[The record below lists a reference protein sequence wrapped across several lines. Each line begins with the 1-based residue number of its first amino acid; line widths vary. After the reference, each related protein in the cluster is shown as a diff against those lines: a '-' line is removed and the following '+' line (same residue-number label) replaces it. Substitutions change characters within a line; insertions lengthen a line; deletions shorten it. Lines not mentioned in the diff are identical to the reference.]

1 MSTSP
6 ESRDAPRAR
15 RSERGRVPWIVGLV
29 VSGALHLFVLL
40 LYSGIT
46 FIPTVTVQPPTGR
59 ESTLDGIQIVDIA
72 VEAPD
77 EPEEEAPEE
86 PADPVVPEEAM
97 EERTA
102 AVQPAPGGNPT
113 ADEGV
118 GEEREY
124 IAAADRLRVR
134 PVDPRL
140 FVTDPR
146 SQYLGAQELLQL
158 DLDVALS
165 TIRDSIGAAQARAD
179 DALDWTWTD
188 ADGGRW
194 GVSPGKIH
202 LGDITLPL
210 PSSWQMG
217 TSPWNRE
224 AELERQ
230 RRNAEIDRQAVTGLI
245 LQTWEE
251 RFRAM
256 RERRD
261 RQRSQQGGTPPDTT
275 RYRR

>member
-6 ESRDAPRAR
+6 ESRDVPRAR
-15 RSERGRVPWIVGLV
+15 RSERGRAPWIIGLV
-29 VSGALHLFVLL
+29 ASGVVHLLALV

-59 ESTLDGIQIVDIA
+59 ESTLDGIQLVDIA
-72 VEAPD
+72 VQPPENEED
-77 EPEEEAPEE
+77 EEEEAPEPPPPEE
-86 PADPVVPEEAM
+86 PAQ
-97 EERTA
+97 ERTA
-102 AVQPAPGGNPT
+102 AVEPTPG
-113 ADEGV
+113 ADPVPEEGV
-118 GEEREY
+118 EEDREY
-124 IAAADRLRVR
+124 VPAAERLRVR
-134 PVDPRL
+134 AVDPRL
-140 FVTDPR
+140 FVSDPR

-165 TIRDSIGAAQARAD
+165 AIRDSIGAAQARAD

-188 ADGGRW
+188 GDGGRW

-224 AELERQ
+224 AELRRQ
-230 RRNAEIDRQAVTGLI
+230 RENAEIDRQAVTGLI

-261 RQRSQQGGTPPDTT
+261 RARAQQNGTPPDTT
-275 RYRR
+275 RFRR

>member
-1 MSTSP
+1 MSTSS

-15 RSERGRVPWIVGLV
+15 RSERGRGPWIVGLV
-29 VSGALHLFVLL
+29 ASGVVHLLALV

-59 ESTLDGIQIVDIA
+59 ESTLDGIQLIDIA
-72 VEAPD
+72 VQAPD
-77 EPEEEAPEE
+77 EQDESEDETPDPLPPEE
-86 PADPVVPEEAM
+86 PIEQ
-97 EERTA
+97 RTA
-102 AVQPAPGGNPT
+102 GARPAAGAEPVP
-113 ADEGV
+113 DEGV
-118 GEEREY
+118 GEDREY
-124 IAAADRLRVR
+124 VPAAERLRVR
-134 PVDPRL
+134 AVDPRL
-140 FVTDPR
+140 FVSDPE

-165 TIRDSIGAAQARAD
+165 TIRDSIGAAQARAE

-188 ADGGRW
+188 GDGGRW

-210 PSSWQMG
+210 PTSWQMG

-224 AELERQ
+224 AELQRQ
-230 RRNAEIDRQAVTGLI
+230 RENAEIDRQAVTGLI

-261 RQRSQQGGTPPDTT
+261 RERAQQSGTPPDTT
-275 RYRR
+275 RFRR